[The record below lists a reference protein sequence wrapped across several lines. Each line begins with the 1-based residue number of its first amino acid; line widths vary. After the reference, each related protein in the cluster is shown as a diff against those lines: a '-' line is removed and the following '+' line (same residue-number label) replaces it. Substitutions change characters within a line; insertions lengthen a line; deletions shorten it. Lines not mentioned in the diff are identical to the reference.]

1 MPYQSQAFHFV
12 ATFAQASTTHIFLI
26 YKPLILLAFKFLNM
40 YDFSLL
46 LMVMSTYILLWGFFS
61 PGSNLKLNLVL
72 MTKEWEIEFNRVN
85 YRDYSRGESTA
96 PDRVSVSFQEA
107 SCFDPVI
114 PATHHS
120 RVTSTKQAN

>member
-1 MPYQSQAFHFV
+1 
-12 ATFAQASTTHIFLI
+12 
-26 YKPLILLAFKFLNM
+26 M
-40 YDFSLL
+40 YVLSLL
-46 LMVMSTYILLWGFFS
+46 LMVMSTYILLFFLFFSS

-120 RVTSTKQAN
+120 RVTGTKQAN